1 MKGSAVAVL
10 GCAAA
15 IYAFFAVPSL
25 AGPVLLG
32 AAVLGLLA
40 SWWLARPVLLLAV
53 FSLIALAFVCLPQ
66 GLGYLSGLFGFDMRT
81 LSTLAPNEAFTPVS
95 LLKYVL
101 VPVAAAGMVALLFV
115 LGCRRQSGGVRLSA
129 LEASEDLGRLLCLVS
144 RLTGLLY
151 IPLVLLPVYCL
162 FAACKGSILPDLSL
176 LYWRSPP
183 ASFMPETPYT
193 TGWLV
198 ALLVLGSLAAAYM
211 RDVQHRYV
219 GLRRRIGPRGQAWVE
234 GLGGLLLL
242 LPTSWALVALGWQLA
257 AGRLSDWPVAAFGPD
272 VPELILLGPVPDWL
286 LAVTL
291 AVAFLLLAVAA
302 VAMILRSLV
311 YLYGPPYLKK
321 RAGTH
326 IEPNLSNPE
335 GPVDA

>member
-15 IYAFFAVPSL
+15 IYAFLAGESL

-40 SWWLARPVLLLAV
+40 SWWRARPVLLLAV
-53 FSLIALAFVCLPQ
+53 FSLVALAFACLPQ
-66 GLGYLSGLFGFDMRT
+66 GLGYLSGLFGVDMRM
-81 LSTLAPNEAFTPVS
+81 LSYPLSDAAFQPVPLLVS
-95 LLKYVL
+95 LL
-101 VPVAAAGMVALLFV
+101 VPIAAVGLVALLFV

-129 LEASEDLGRLLCLVS
+129 LEVSEDLGLLLCLVS

-151 IPLVLLPVYCL
+151 FPLILLPVYCL
-162 FAACKGSILPDLSL
+162 FAACRGTILPDLSL
-176 LYWRSPP
+176 LHWRSDP
-183 ASFMPETPYT
+183 ASFSSAPPDT

-198 ALLVLGSLAAAYM
+198 ALLVLGSIAAAYM
-211 RDVQHRYV
+211 HDVQHRYV
-219 GLRRRIGPRGQAWVE
+219 RLRGRMGPKGQAWVE
-234 GLGGLLLL
+234 GLGGVFLL
-242 LPTSWALVALGWQLA
+242 LPTCWALVTLGWRQV
-257 AGRLSDWPVAAFGPD
+257 AGRLSDWPAASSGPD
-272 VPELILLGPVPDWL
+272 VSNLILLGAVPDWL
-286 LAVTL
+286 LPVTL
-291 AVAFLLLAVAA
+291 AVAFLLLAAAA

-326 IEPNLSNPE
+326 IETSLSDPE
-335 GPVDA
+335 EPVDA

>member
-1 MKGSAVAVL
+1 MKGSAVAIL

-15 IYAFFAVPSL
+15 IYAFFAEPSL
-25 AGPVLLG
+25 VGPVLLG
-32 AAVLGLLA
+32 MAVLGLLA
-40 SWWLARPVLLLAV
+40 SWWRARPVLLLAV
-53 FSLIALAFVCLPQ
+53 FSLLALAFVCLPQ
-66 GLGYLSGLFGFDMRT
+66 GLGHLLGLFGVDMRT
-81 LSTLAPNEAFTPVS
+81 LSTLAPNAAFTPVS
-95 LLKYVL
+95 FLISVL
-101 VPVAAAGMVALLFV
+101 VSVASAGVVALLFV

-151 IPLVLLPVYCL
+151 IPLILLPVYCL
-162 FAACKGSILPDLSL
+162 FAACRGTILPDLSL
-176 LYWRSPP
+176 LYWRSDPSSFSSTPP
-183 ASFMPETPYT
+183 DT

-198 ALLVLGSLAAAYM
+198 ALLVLGSIAAAYM

-219 GLRRRIGPRGQAWVE
+219 GLRGRMGPKGQAWVE
-234 GLGGLLLL
+234 CLGGLLLL
-242 LPTSWALVALGWQLA
+242 LPTSWALVALGWRQV
-257 AGRLSDWPVAAFGPD
+257 AGRWSDWPPAASGPGVSD
-272 VPELILLGPVPDWL
+272 LILLGPVPGWL

-291 AVAFLLLAVAA
+291 AVAFLLLGAAA

-326 IEPNLSNPE
+326 IDPSLSNPE
-335 GPVDA
+335 EPVDA